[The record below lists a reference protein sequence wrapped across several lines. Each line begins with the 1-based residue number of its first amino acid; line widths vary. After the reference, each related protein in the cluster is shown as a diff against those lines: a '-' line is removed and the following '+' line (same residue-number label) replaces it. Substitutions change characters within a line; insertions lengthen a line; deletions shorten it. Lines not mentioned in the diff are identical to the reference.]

1 MVRVFFICS
10 LFAIFLFAKD
20 EKNIYETNC
29 VKCHS
34 RLPVSID
41 KYFYRYLLEYSSE
54 RAVKKAMFDFLKNPS
69 AETTIMPESF
79 IKRFGVKKKTKLSDE
94 ELNSALDKYWEEY
107 KVSGKLK

>member
-10 LFAIFLFAKD
+10 LFIMFLFAKD

-94 ELNSALDKYWEEY
+94 ELNSALDEYWEEY

>member
-1 MVRVFFICS
+1 MVRVLLIFS
-10 LFAIFLFAKD
+10 LFIIFSFAKD
-20 EKNIYETNC
+20 EKDIYETNC
-29 VKCHS
+29 VKCHN

-79 IKRFGVKKKTKLSDE
+79 IKRFGV
-94 ELNSALDKYWEEY
+94 
-107 KVSGKLK
+107 

>member
-1 MVRVFFICS
+1 MVRVFLICS
-10 LFAIFLFAKD
+10 LFILFLFAKD

-69 AETTIMPESF
+69 ADTTILPEQL
-79 IKRFGVKKKTKLSDE
+79 INRFGVKKQP
-94 ELNSALDKYWEEY
+94 
-107 KVSGKLK
+107 